1 MATAVLGASAKLLRR
16 AGWPNLVTVLLVC
29 LAVISLVI
37 GVIASIAGLDAWP
50 LLTFGLAAV
59 LFGWLLAGT
68 RLSGW
73 AAAGLTL
80 VIGVGLSLLL
90 TGRLIFPAA
99 RLLLA
104 EAEWLGQVARL
115 KRLSLD
121 SVGALDD
128 ARLLQAWQ
136 GLISYWQNF
145 TVRIEGWVEAIATG
159 RQANDPLIVLLI
171 WVLLTWL
178 VAAWAGWWVRP
189 PAKFREH
196 VLIGLLPSGVLL
208 AGFVAYAASPVY
220 PIALWLGALIALQ
233 ALGSYLDKTNS
244 WRARNI
250 DKAEIELEW
259 TLAALVILACLL
271 TFSLA
276 TPTFTVSFIAD
287 PVRQAFA
294 PRQEPLA
301 ARALGLAGSPP
312 AATTVLENG
321 QSPGLP
327 NRRLLGA
334 GPELSEK
341 IVMWIT
347 LEATPGNP
355 DALASQG
362 SPPPSA
368 ESSGSQALAG
378 QPGYSW
384 RGLTYDRYTGRGWST
399 TPLNYDNF
407 AAGQAILSQLSPV
420 SDSAIQWVRQ
430 RVEPAASEQAGKGA
444 SPPTRLLYA
453 AGELVS
459 ASAPYQVSW
468 RGPGDIF
475 GASIAARS
483 YVADSRLVRPT
494 AGQLRAAGDDYPE
507 DIRRAYLQLPQ
518 NMPRRVWDLALDLTA
533 TQPTAYDQAAAI
545 ESYLRRLPY
554 TLDIPAPPP
563 DRDVVDYFLFDL
575 RKGYCDYYATAMVV
589 LARAAGLPAR
599 LVTGFASGEYNP
611 TENRYTITEADAHT
625 WAEVY
630 FPGYGW
636 VEFEPTASRPAIPRP
651 AGYPES
657 LDAEII
663 GPTPPPIQ
671 PFLPYLRWGLAVFA
685 GLLLLIPVGLVID
698 WLRLGWLPAG
708 QTIPILYRRLYRQA
722 RRLDADLPVNAT
734 PLELADQL
742 SGQLQAANPGEQPA
756 PGRIQAHLHNL
767 AWRYA
772 ESTYSAHAPGADEK
786 HSSLA
791 SWRAIQ
797 TELWRARLRQAL
809 RKPSDPGIR
818 KKGSP

>member
-1 MATAVLGASAKLLRR
+1 MATAVLAASAKLLRR
-16 AGWPNLVTVLLVC
+16 AGWPNLAAVLLVC
-29 LAVISLVI
+29 LEVISLVI
-37 GVIASIAGLDAWP
+37 GLNASIAGLEVWS

-80 VIGVGLSLLL
+80 VIGAGLSLLL
-90 TGRLIFPAA
+90 TGRLIFPAG

-104 EAEWLGQVARL
+104 EAEWLAQAARL
-115 KRLSLD
+115 KRLSLE
-121 SVGALDD
+121 SLGALDD

-136 GLISYWQNF
+136 GLISSWQNF
-145 TVRIEGWVEAIATG
+145 AARIEGWAEAIAAG
-159 RQANDPLIVLLI
+159 RPANDPLVVLMI

-178 VAAWAGWWVRP
+178 VAAWAGWWVRS
-189 PAKFREH
+189 PAKSREH
-196 VLIGLLPSGVLL
+196 ALIGLLPTGILL
-208 AGFVAYAASPVY
+208 AGFVAYTASPIY

-233 ALGSYLDKTNS
+233 VLGSYLDKTNS

-276 TPTFTVSFIAD
+276 TPAFTVSFIAD
-287 PVRQAFA
+287 PVRQAFT
-294 PRQEPLA
+294 PRQEPSVA
-301 ARALGLAGSPP
+301 GALGLANSPP

-321 QSPGLP
+321 QNPGLP
-327 NRRLLGA
+327 NGRLLGA

-341 IVMWIT
+341 IVMWIS
-347 LEATPGNP
+347 LEAAPGNP
-355 DALASQG
+355 DALASQETA
-362 SPPPSA
+362 PPA
-368 ESSGSQALAG
+368 TESTGSQAIAG

-399 TPLNYDNF
+399 TPQSYENF
-407 AAGQAILSQLSPV
+407 AAGQAIPTQLLPV
-420 SDSAIQWVRQ
+420 SDSEIQWVRQ
-430 RVEPAASEQAGKGA
+430 LVEPASSGQAGKGA
-444 SPPTRLLYA
+444 TPPSRLLYA

-468 RGPGDIF
+468 RGAGDIF

-483 YVADSRLVRPT
+483 YVADSRLLRPT
-494 AGQLRAAGDDYPE
+494 FEQLRAAGDDYPE

-518 NMPRRVWDLALDLTA
+518 SLPRRVWDLALDLTA
-533 TQPTAYDQAAAI
+533 AQPTAYDQAAAI

-554 TLDIPAPPP
+554 TLDIPPPPP
-563 DRDVVDYFLFDL
+563 DRDVVYYFLFDL
-575 RKGYCDYYATAMVV
+575 RQGYCDYYASALVV

-599 LVTGFASGEYNP
+599 LVTGFASGGYNS
-611 TENRYTITEADAHT
+611 TENRYTITEADAHS

-636 VEFEPTASRPAIPRP
+636 VEFEPTASRPAISRP
-651 AGYPES
+651 NGYPES
-657 LDAEII
+657 RDAELV
-663 GPTPPPIQ
+663 GLTTPPIQ
-671 PFLPYLRWGLAVFA
+671 PSRPDLRWGLAVLA
-685 GLLLLIPVGLVID
+685 GLLLLIPVGLAAD

-708 QTIPILYRRLYRQA
+708 QTISILYRRLYRQA
-722 RRLDADLPVNAT
+722 RRLDAALPVNAT

-742 SGQLQAANPGEQPA
+742 GGRLQAANPGEQPI

-772 ESTYSAHAPGADEK
+772 ESTYSAHAPGIDEK
-786 HSSLA
+786 HSSLT

-797 TELWRARLRQAL
+797 AELWRARLRQAL
-809 RKPSDPGIR
+809 RKPSEPGIR
-818 KKGSP
+818 KKGNP